1 MKIQYNDL
9 PGKTKKEVI
18 ELLGDE
24 FNFYPDNIWIYL
36 LHRNFFGRKTY
47 LVIYFENN
55 TATHMKIRKTYG
67 SIIKN

>member
-18 ELLGDE
+18 DRLGDE
-24 FNFYPDNIWIYL
+24 FNFYPDPIWIYL

-47 LVIYFENN
+47 LVIYFEH
-55 TATHMKIRKTYG
+55 HMVIRVKIKKTYG
-67 SIIKN
+67 RIIRS